1 MIIYRPLE
9 SVLNASHTVQLK
21 SDLAVLAHTSEHKP
35 VVVDLTEVRSVDS
48 SVLSALLMLRR
59 LLEAQ
64 GRPLAIVS
72 DQEAVKSVFR
82 LSKMDMV
89 MPLLPDIEE
98 ALAYFGQQEV
108 QAMPKKVEEEPEE
121 EDFEEEDFDE
131 EDFDEEDFEDEDW
144 EDEDDWD
151 DDWDEDD
158 WEDEDWDDEDWEDE
172 EEEEEDEEED
182 YWEEEDEEE
191 EEEE

>member
-1 MIIYRPLE
+1 MIIYRPME

-21 SDLAVLAHTSEHKP
+21 SDFAVLAHTSEYKP
-35 VVVDLTEVRSVDS
+35 VVIDLREVRSVDS

-59 LLEAQ
+59 LLESQ
-64 GRPLAIVS
+64 GRPIAIVS

-108 QAMPKKVEEEPEE
+108 QAMPKKVEDESEE

-131 EDFDEEDFEDEDW
+131 EDLEDEDW

-151 DDWDEDD
+151 DEDDWEDED
-158 WEDEDWDDEDWEDE
+158 WEDEDWDDE
-172 EEEEEDEEED
+172 EEDEEDED
-182 YWEEEDEEE
+182 
-191 EEEE
+191 

>member
-1 MIIYRPLE
+1 MQSEIERRESVIIYRPLE

-21 SDLAVLAHTSEHKP
+21 SDFAVLAHTSEHMP
-35 VVVDLTEVRSVDS
+35 VVVDLGGVRSVDS

-64 GRPLAIVS
+64 GRSLAIVS
-72 DQEAVKSVFR
+72 DQEAVKNVFR

-108 QAMPKKVEEEPEE
+108 QAMPKKVEDDPEE

-131 EDFDEEDFEDEDW
+131 EDFDEEDW

-151 DDWDEDD
+151 DDEDWEDED

-172 EEEEEDEEED
+172 DEEDEEDED
-182 YWEEEDEEE
+182 
-191 EEEE
+191 